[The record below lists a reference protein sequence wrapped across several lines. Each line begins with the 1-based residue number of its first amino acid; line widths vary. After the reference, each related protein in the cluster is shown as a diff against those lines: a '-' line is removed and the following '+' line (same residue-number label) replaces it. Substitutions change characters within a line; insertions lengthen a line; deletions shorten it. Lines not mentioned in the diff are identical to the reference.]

1 VWCDALG
8 EEEKKKKKYYYYHC
22 CCEVHKQEDQCEAG
36 RNEEYAG

>member
-1 VWCDALG
+1 MRW
-8 EEEKKKKKYYYYHC
+8 KKKKKNYYYYYYYYDC